1 MCVYP
6 LGSFEFLSSVVG
18 VGGRANTRS
27 TCMGVPMLWY
37 IVEKSLDLL
46 Q

>member
-1 MCVYP
+1 MCVCP
-6 LGSFEFLSSVVG
+6 LGSFEFLSSVV
-18 VGGRANTRS
+18 VVGRANTKN

-37 IVEKSLDLL
+37 IVQKSLDLL